1 MPDTTSSVV
10 SSLSYAL
17 QKIPHSWTGKQRL
30 SRRFLRSDP
39 LEQLVPNKLIE
50 EGLEKLLDSRSRAG
64 NPLVLF
70 MDRAGGG
77 DGVRAATNL
86 MPLIGRRWSNVSFVH
101 VAFATPAGGV
111 GALIRNALT
120 KTGAEHGVDVHVVAH
135 NRPFEGLEV
144 SQQLEDHLTDAC
156 DLIITFAPG
165 GAAGLTGPD
174 PAAEKNDVLLRRSH
188 VAVLSYLDPEALIGE
203 LGFFDNLVG
212 TEPALEAIRFN
223 VQVEIDDTFRELGK
237 TALGYDGDAK
247 DKLWALIDNARRHRY
262 QILIEPMQKE
272 APSGSPLRCPCQT
285 IIKRELGELV
295 TIDRIVPA
303 GATLVTTAKGK
314 DTLL

>member
-1 MPDTTSSVV
+1 MPDSASLVV
-10 SSLSYAL
+10 SAFSQAL
-17 QKIPHSWTGKQRL
+17 QNIPPQWTGKQRP

-39 LEQLVPNKLIE
+39 LEQLVPNRLIE
-50 EGLEKLLDSRSRAG
+50 EGVEKLLDSRSRTG
-64 NPLVLF
+64 NPLVLL

-77 DGVRAATNL
+77 EGVRAATSL

-111 GALIRNALT
+111 GALIRNALA

-144 SQQLEDHLTDAC
+144 SEQLGDQLTEAC
-156 DLIITFAPG
+156 DLIVTFAPG
-165 GAAGLTGPD
+165 GAAGLTGP
-174 PAAEKNDVLLRRSH
+174 ASSTEKEDLLLRRSH

-203 LGFFDNLVG
+203 MGFFDSLVG

-223 VQVEIDDTFRELGK
+223 VQVEIDDAFRELGK

-262 QILIEPMQKE
+262 QILIEPMQKD

-285 IIKRELGELV
+285 IIRRELGELA

-303 GATLVTTAKGK
+303 GSTLVTTAKGK
-314 DTLL
+314 DTLQ